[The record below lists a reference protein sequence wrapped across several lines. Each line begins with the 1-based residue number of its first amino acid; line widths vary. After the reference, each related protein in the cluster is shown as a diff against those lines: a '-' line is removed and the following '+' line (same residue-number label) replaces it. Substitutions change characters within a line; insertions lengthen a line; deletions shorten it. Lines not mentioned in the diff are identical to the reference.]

1 MSTIRGLGYFATTAV
16 TILLTLWILTVLT
29 GCGAAP
35 CATERSVVSA
45 LDLGVSVADH
55 QLADSGASGWEEA
68 SRYSHGAVEL
78 GRAAV
83 DGCEL
88 LRDGAGWEAWVTMA
102 LEAAG
107 SLAAIFG
114 GADPDAEAAP
124 AEPPTEL
131 SEAIRLLEAE
141 ESR

>member
-1 MSTIRGLGYFATTAV
+1 MTIFRGLGYFVTTAV
-16 TILLTLWILTVLT
+16 TMLLTLWILSTLT

-35 CATERSVVSA
+35 CTTERSVVSA
-45 LDLGVSVADH
+45 LDIGVAVADR
-55 QLADSGASGWEEA
+55 QLADSGASGWEDA

-83 DGCEL
+83 DGCEI
-88 LRDGAGWEAWVTMA
+88 LRDGAGWQAWVTMA
-102 LEAAG
+102 LEAAE

-114 GADPDAEAAP
+114 GADSDAEAAP
-124 AEPPTEL
+124 AEPPPEL